1 MSKKIKS
8 PKELFEQKRQDLLDR
23 LNSQKIIEE
32 ESLKNK
38 EMSRRIVSPR
48 ILFGD
53 QNIVEE
59 PIKNDV
65 VVEEIQEE
73 DFEEKFNLLL
83 NDVDYLKERIDSDK
97 KYGKEIKFLKR
108 TIDNFKKEID
118 EEEKFDATYIYRN
131 ICDLKENIENIRNEI
146 PEVPEPIR
154 YDNDLNELRNI
165 IIEVK
170 KSIPE
175 VPEVKYYD
183 DQINEL
189 LNSIESVRGQVEN
202 LPEVKYYDYQ
212 LTKIEEKIEEVNK
225 SIPIVP
231 EIKYYDDDITYL
243 EDKVDAVKKS
253 IPVVPEVR
261 YYDSE
266 IELIENQIEKLKKSI
281 ETLPEVKYYDSDI
294 KSLLEKISHIKS
306 SVSDLPEPKYYDA
319 EIKSLD
325 IKLKEIK
332 ESIPKPQVIPE
343 VKYYDDEIKI
353 LQDDINDLFE
363 RVSLIKITDGKQ
375 IEKLQEDYQKNN
387 QILNEKIKNLE
398 EIFEYF
404 NNSQEEALNEELAE
418 PPETK
423 NSDPLTPLNQEFVT
437 FKQLQDH
444 YRTFINRIQ
453 QQISTL
459 GGGGETQLKY
469 LDDIVGI
476 SSNPEAYDGKYLKYN
491 HSIRK
496 FEFSTIV
503 GESGDFSG
511 TLTGLFDV
519 DDSTLDDGD
528 ILVYNAAQEKFIFV
542 SPSSFGINTDANPD
556 PNIDDYGT
564 YN

>member
-23 LNSQKIIEE
+23 LESQKIIEE
-32 ESLKNK
+32 QSLRDKQ
-38 EMSRRIVSPR
+38 MSKRIVSPR
-48 ILFGD
+48 TLFGE
-53 QNIVEE
+53 QNIVKENIQE
-59 PIKNDV
+59 TVN
-65 VVEEIQEE
+65 VEETQEE
-73 DFEEKFNLLL
+73 DFDQKFNLLL
-83 NDVDYLKERIDSDK
+83 SDVDYLKERIDSDK

-118 EEEKFDATYIYRN
+118 EEEKFDATYIYTN
-131 ICDLKENIENIRNEI
+131 ICDLKETIENIRKEI

-154 YDNDLNELRNI
+154 YDNDLKELKNI
-165 IIEVK
+165 ITEVK

-183 DQINEL
+183 DQIDEL
-189 LNSIESVRGQVEN
+189 LNSIKDVRSQVEN

-225 SIPIVP
+225 CIPVVP
-231 EIKYYDDDITYL
+231 EVKYYDDDITYL
-243 EDKVDAVKKS
+243 EDKVDSVKKS

-261 YYDSE
+261 YYDGE
-266 IELIENQIEKLKKSI
+266 IELIENQIENLKKSI
-281 ETLPEVKYYDSDI
+281 DTLPEVKYYDSDI
-294 KSLLEKISHIKS
+294 KSLLEKIGHLKS
-306 SVSDLPEPKYYDA
+306 SLLDLPEPKYYDD

-325 IKLKEIK
+325 FKLKEIK

-343 VKYYDDEIKI
+343 VKYYDDEIRT
-353 LQDDINDLFE
+353 LQSDVNDLFE
-363 RVSLIKITDGKQ
+363 KVSLIKITDGKQ
-375 IEKLQEDYQKNN
+375 IEKLQDDYQKNN
-387 QILNEKIKNLE
+387 EILNEKIKNLE

-404 NNSQEEALNEELAE
+404 NKSQEEALNEELAE

-491 HSIRK
+491 HAIRK
-496 FEFSTIV
+496 FEFTTIV
-503 GESGDFSG
+503 GESGDFTG
-511 TLTGLFDV
+511 KMTGLFDV
-519 DDSTLDDGD
+519 DETGLIDGGMM
-528 ILVYNAAQEKFIFV
+528 VYNASSEKFVFM
-542 SPSSFGINTDANPD
+542 SPSTMGINADSNSN

>member
-48 ILFGD
+48 ILFGNQD
-53 QNIVEE
+53 IVEE
-59 PIKNDV
+59 PTQKDV

-225 SIPIVP
+225 SIPVVP
-231 EIKYYDDDITYL
+231 EVKYYDDDITYL
-243 EDKVDAVKKS
+243 EDKVDAIKKS

-261 YYDSE
+261 YYDGE

-306 SVSDLPEPKYYDA
+306 SVSDLPEPKYYDD

-325 IKLKEIK
+325 LKLKEIK

-343 VKYYDDEIKI
+343 VKYYDDEIKL

-363 RVSLIKITDGKQ
+363 KVSLIKITDGKQ

-404 NNSQEEALNEELAE
+404 NKSQEEALNEELAE

-519 DDSTLDDGD
+519 DESTLDDGD

>member
-23 LNSQKIIEE
+23 LNSQKIMEE

-38 EMSRRIVSPR
+38 EISRRVLSPR

-53 QNIVEE
+53 QDIVEE
-59 PIKNDV
+59 PIRKDV

-83 NDVDYLKERIDSDK
+83 SDVDYLKECIDSDK

-108 TIDNFKKEID
+108 SIDNFKKEID

-131 ICDLKENIENIRNEI
+131 ICDLKETIENIRNEI

-154 YDNDLNELRNI
+154 YDNDLNELRNV

-183 DQINEL
+183 DQIDEI

-231 EIKYYDDDITYL
+231 EVRYYDDDITYL
-243 EDKVDAVKKS
+243 EDKVDSVKKS

-266 IELIENQIEKLKKSI
+266 IELIENQIETLKKNI
-281 ETLPEVKYYDSDI
+281 DTLPEVKYYDSDI
-294 KSLLEKISHIKS
+294 KSLLEKISHLKS
-306 SVSDLPEPKYYDA
+306 SVSDLPEPKYYDN

-325 IKLKEIK
+325 LKLKEIK
-332 ESIPKPQVIPE
+332 ESIPKPQIIPE
-343 VKYYDDEIKI
+343 VKYYDDEIRT
-353 LQDDINDLFE
+353 LQSDVNDLFKK
-363 RVSLIKITDGKQ
+363 VSLIKITDGKQ

-387 QILNEKIKNLE
+387 QILNQKIKNLE

-404 NNSQEEALNEELAE
+404 NKSQEEVLKEELAE
-418 PPETK
+418 PPETN

-453 QQISTL
+453 QQISTI

-476 SSNPEAYDGKYLKYN
+476 SSNPEEYDGKYLKYN
-491 HSIRK
+491 HTIRK

-511 TLTGLFDV
+511 RLTGLFDV
-519 DDSTLDDGD
+519 DQSTLDDGD
-528 ILVYNAAQEKFIFV
+528 VIVYNAAQEKFIFV

-556 PNIDDYGT
+556 PNVDDYGT

>member
-23 LNSQKIIEE
+23 LNSQKIMEE

-38 EMSRRIVSPR
+38 EISRRVLSPR

-53 QNIVEE
+53 QDIVEE
-59 PIKNDV
+59 PIRKDV

-83 NDVDYLKERIDSDK
+83 SDVDYLKECIDSDK

-108 TIDNFKKEID
+108 SIDNFKKEID

-131 ICDLKENIENIRNEI
+131 ICDLKETIKNIRNEI

-154 YDNDLNELRNI
+154 YDNDLNELRNV

-183 DQINEL
+183 DQIDEI

-231 EIKYYDDDITYL
+231 EVRYYDDDITYL
-243 EDKVDAVKKS
+243 EDKVDSVKKS

-266 IELIENQIEKLKKSI
+266 IELIENQIETLKKNI
-281 ETLPEVKYYDSDI
+281 DTLPEVKYYDSDI
-294 KSLLEKISHIKS
+294 KSLLEKISHLKS
-306 SVSDLPEPKYYDA
+306 SVSDLPEPKYYDD

-325 IKLKEIK
+325 LKLKEIK
-332 ESIPKPQVIPE
+332 ESIPKPQIIPE
-343 VKYYDDEIKI
+343 VKYYDDEIGT
-353 LQDDINDLFE
+353 LQSDVNDLFKK
-363 RVSLIKITDGKQ
+363 VSLIKITDGKQ

-387 QILNEKIKNLE
+387 QILNQKIKNLE

-404 NNSQEEALNEELAE
+404 NKSQEEALKEELAE
-418 PPETK
+418 PPETN

-453 QQISTL
+453 QQISTI

-476 SSNPEAYDGKYLKYN
+476 SSNPEEYDGKYLKYN
-491 HSIRK
+491 HTIRK

-503 GESGDFSG
+503 GESGEFSG

-519 DDSTLDDGD
+519 DQSTLDDGD
-528 ILVYNAAQEKFIFV
+528 VIVYNAAQEKFIFV

-556 PNIDDYGT
+556 PNMDDYGT

>member
-23 LNSQKIIEE
+23 LNSQKIMGE

-38 EMSRRIVSPR
+38 EISRRVLSPR

-53 QNIVEE
+53 QDIVEE
-59 PIKNDV
+59 PIRKDV

-83 NDVDYLKERIDSDK
+83 SDVDYLKECIDSDK

-108 TIDNFKKEID
+108 SIDNFKKEID

-131 ICDLKENIENIRNEI
+131 ICDLKETIENIRNEI

-154 YDNDLNELRNI
+154 YDNDLNELRNV

-183 DQINEL
+183 DQIDEI

-231 EIKYYDDDITYL
+231 EVRYYDDDITYL
-243 EDKVDAVKKS
+243 EDKVDSVKKS

-266 IELIENQIEKLKKSI
+266 IELIENQIETLKKNI
-281 ETLPEVKYYDSDI
+281 DTLPEVKYYDSDI
-294 KSLLEKISHIKS
+294 KSLLEKISHLKS
-306 SVSDLPEPKYYDA
+306 SVSDLPEPKYYDD

-325 IKLKEIK
+325 LKLKEIK
-332 ESIPKPQVIPE
+332 ESIPKPQIIPE
-343 VKYYDDEIKI
+343 VKYYDDEIRT
-353 LQDDINDLFE
+353 LQSDVNDLFKK
-363 RVSLIKITDGKQ
+363 VSLIKITDGKQ

-387 QILNEKIKNLE
+387 QILNQKIKNLE

-404 NNSQEEALNEELAE
+404 NKSQEEALKEELAE
-418 PPETK
+418 PPETN

-453 QQISTL
+453 QQISTI

-476 SSNPEAYDGKYLKYN
+476 SSNPEEYDGKYLKYN
-491 HSIRK
+491 HTIRK

-519 DDSTLDDGD
+519 DQSTLDDGD
-528 ILVYNAAQEKFIFV
+528 IIVYNAAQEKFIFV

-556 PNIDDYGT
+556 PNMDDYGH

>member
-53 QNIVEE
+53 QDIVEE
-59 PIKNDV
+59 PIQKDV

-131 ICDLKENIENIRNEI
+131 ICDLKETIENIRNEI

-154 YDNDLNELRNI
+154 YDSDLNQLRNI

-189 LNSIESVRGQVEN
+189 LNSIESVRDQVEN

-225 SIPIVP
+225 SIPVVP
-231 EIKYYDDDITYL
+231 EVRYYDDDITYL

-261 YYDSE
+261 YYDGE

-306 SVSDLPEPKYYDA
+306 SVSDLPEPKYYDD

-325 IKLKEIK
+325 LKLKEIK

-353 LQDDINDLFE
+353 LQDDVNDLFE
-363 RVSLIKITDGKQ
+363 KVSLIKITDGKQ

-404 NNSQEEALNEELAE
+404 NKSQEEALNEELAE

-496 FEFSTIV
+496 FQFSTIV

-519 DDSTLDDGD
+519 DESTLDDGD

>member
-32 ESLKNK
+32 ESLRDK
-38 EMSRRIVSPR
+38 EMSKRILSPR
-48 ILFGD
+48 TLFGE
-53 QNIVEE
+53 QNVVEE
-59 PIKNDV
+59 HIKETVD
-65 VVEEIQEE
+65 VEEIQEE
-73 DFEEKFNLLL
+73 DFEEKFNFLL

-131 ICDLKENIENIRNEI
+131 ICDLKETIENIRKEI

-154 YDNDLNELRNI
+154 YDNDLNELRNV

-183 DQINEL
+183 DQIDEI

-261 YYDSE
+261 YYDGE

-281 ETLPEVKYYDSDI
+281 KTLPEVKYYDSDI
-294 KSLLEKISHIKS
+294 KSLLEKISHVKS
-306 SVSDLPEPKYYDA
+306 SISDLPEPKYYDD

-325 IKLKEIK
+325 LKLKEIK

-343 VKYYDDEIKI
+343 VKYYDDEIKT
-353 LQDDINDLFE
+353 LQCDVNDLFKK
-363 RVSLIKITDGKQ
+363 VSLIKITDGKQ

-387 QILNEKIKNLE
+387 QILNQKIKNLE

-404 NNSQEEALNEELAE
+404 NKSQEEALKEELAE
-418 PPETK
+418 PPETN

-491 HSIRK
+491 HGIRK
-496 FEFSTIV
+496 FEFATIV
-503 GESGDFSG
+503 GETGDFSG

-519 DDSTLDDGD
+519 DQSTLDDGD
-528 ILVYNAAQEKFIFV
+528 IMVYNAAQEKFIFV

-556 PNIDDYGT
+556 PNVDDYGT